1 MPGLNVV
8 MKEIKFSTEVE
19 IAASEWKMDHQSKV
33 LTLGSCFADVLGQQL
48 AGYKFP
54 VLNNP
59 LGTIFNPLTIAKT
72 IDSAIEERYPASE
85 LFMKTEDDIWL
96 HHDFHSSQWAGSQSE
111 LETNIK
117 SHLMEVGAFLKEAD
131 LLVITL
137 GTAYAYRHK
146 ASNMIIG
153 NCHKLPADQF
163 IKELLHPDQIIKAME
178 PLVQKLLMFRRNLRI
193 VLTVSPVRHT
203 KDTLPLNQVSKSIL
217 RLVCHRL
224 CEKYKHIS
232 YFPSYEI
239 MVDELRDYRFYE
251 PDLIHPSKIA
261 EDYIFNA
268 FAKTYVASD
277 SQDLMRQWDK
287 IMLTLNH
294 RPLHGFSK
302 THLKFLKTLWSKLN
316 EVSRKIDVT
325 EEMNEVERRIG
336 EFPVS

>member
-1 MPGLNVV
+1 MSRLNVV
-8 MKEIKFSTEVE
+8 MKEIKLSTEVE

-48 AGYKFP
+48 GSYKYQ

-59 LGTIFNPLTIAKT
+59 LGTIFNPLTICRTLDFAL
-72 IDSAIEERYPASE
+72 EERAPAQE
-85 LFMKTEDDIWL
+85 LFLKTQDDIWL
-96 HHDFHSSQWAGSQSE
+96 HHDFHSSQWAQSLDE
-111 LETNIK
+111 LEAGIK
-117 SHLMEVGAFLKEAD
+117 AHLQDVRVFLKEAD

-137 GTAYAYRHK
+137 GTSYAYRHK

-153 NCHKLPADQF
+153 NCHKVPADHF
-163 IKELLHPDQIIKAME
+163 IKELLHPDQIIKSME
-178 PLVQKLLMFRRNLRI
+178 PLVQKLLMFRRSLRI

-203 KDTLPLNQVSKSIL
+203 RDTLPLNQVSKSTL

-268 FAKTYVASD
+268 FAKTYITPE

-316 EVSRKIDVT
+316 EVSRQIDVT